1 MPDQVRHDDSITFY
15 ENVNFT
21 WDNTLILNSMI
32 KHISFW
38 IILVWMLILPNF
50 GMAYTA
56 EFDIEEIITAIK
68 QDIQTARMTGSG
80 SPNFEV
86 ETVNVALTV
95 VSAISHKGG
104 LIVKVA
110 GFDHEAQNQKLDQG
124 SYHKLSFTLTPT
136 GTPGFA
142 PESSFGLVEPINKIK
157 SSLRK
162 AYNNPPS
169 SKLDGFTI
177 KLQFAIEKVSD
188 GGFNFNIIDVN
199 DIKAQNIATH
209 HVTIKMKI
217 DN

>member
-1 MPDQVRHDDSITFY
+1 MDLKGI
-15 ENVNFT
+15 
-21 WDNTLILNSMI
+21 I
-32 KHISFW
+32 KSISFW
-38 IILVWMLILPNF
+38 IIFVSMLILPNF

-56 EFDIEEIITAIK
+56 EFEIEEIITAIK

-80 SPNFEV
+80 SPNFDI
-86 ETVNVALTV
+86 ETVGVVLTV
-95 VSAISHKGG
+95 VSAISHKGV

-110 GFDHEAQNQKLDQG
+110 GFDHEAQNQKLARG
-124 SYHKLSFTLTPT
+124 SYHKLSFTLTPS

-199 DIKAQNIATH
+199 AVKAQNIATH
-209 HVTIKMKI
+209 YVTIIMKF

>member
-1 MPDQVRHDDSITFY
+1 LDLKSI
-15 ENVNFT
+15 
-21 WDNTLILNSMI
+21 I
-32 KHISFW
+32 KKKSFW
-38 IILVWMLILPNF
+38 LIIVSLLILPNL

-56 EFDIEEIITAIK
+56 EFEIEEIITAIK

-86 ETVNVALTV
+86 ESVNVALTV
-95 VSAISHKGG
+95 VSAISHKGV

-110 GFDHEAQNQKLDQG
+110 GFDNEAQNQKLEQG
-124 SYHKLSFTLTPT
+124 SYHKLSFTLTPS
-136 GTPGFA
+136 GSPGFA

-188 GGFNFNIIDVN
+188 GGFNFNIIDVK
-199 DIKAQNIATH
+199 DIRAQNIATH
-209 HVTIKMKI
+209 YVTIKMKL

>member
-1 MPDQVRHDDSITFY
+1 MVKR
-15 ENVNFT
+15 
-21 WDNTLILNSMI
+21 
-32 KHISFW
+32 ISFW
-38 IILVWMLILPNF
+38 LIIGSMLIFPNF

-56 EFDIEEIITAIK
+56 EFEIEEIITAIK

-80 SPNFEV
+80 SPNFDV
-86 ETVNVALTV
+86 ESVSVALTV
-95 VSAISHKGG
+95 VSAISHKGV

-110 GFDHEAQNQKLDQG
+110 GFDHESQNQKLEQG
-124 SYHKLSFTLTPT
+124 SYHKLSFTLTPS

-188 GGFNFNIIDVN
+188 GGFNFNIIDVK
-199 DIKAQNIATH
+199 DIRAQNIATH
-209 HVTIKMKI
+209 YVTIKMKL

>member
-1 MPDQVRHDDSITFY
+1 MDLKSI
-15 ENVNFT
+15 V
-21 WDNTLILNSMI
+21 
-32 KHISFW
+32 KKKSFW
-38 IILVWMLILPNF
+38 LIIVSLLILPNF

-56 EFDIEEIITAIK
+56 EFEIEEIITAIK

-86 ETVNVALTV
+86 ESVNVALTV
-95 VSAISHKGG
+95 ISAISHKGV

-110 GFDHEAQNQKLDQG
+110 GFDHEAQNQKIEQG
-124 SYHKLSFTLTPT
+124 SYHKLSFTLTPS

-188 GGFNFNIIDVN
+188 GGFTFNIIDVK
-199 DIKAQNIATH
+199 DIRAQNIATH
-209 HVTIKMKI
+209 YVTINMKL
-217 DN
+217 DKLSAPLY

>member
-1 MPDQVRHDDSITFY
+1 LDLKSI
-15 ENVNFT
+15 V
-21 WDNTLILNSMI
+21 
-32 KHISFW
+32 KKKSFW
-38 IILVWMLILPNF
+38 LIIVSLLILPNL

-56 EFDIEEIITAIK
+56 EFEIEEIITAIK

-80 SPNFEV
+80 SPNFDV
-86 ETVNVALTV
+86 ESVSVALTV
-95 VSAISHKGG
+95 VSAISHKGV

-110 GFDHEAQNQKLDQG
+110 GFDQEAQNQKLEQG
-124 SYHKLSFTLTPT
+124 SYHKLSFTLTPS

-188 GGFNFNIIDVN
+188 GGFSFNIIDVK
-199 DIKAQNIATH
+199 DIRAQNIATH
-209 HVTIKMKI
+209 YVTIKMKI

>member
-1 MPDQVRHDDSITFY
+1 MDLKSI
-15 ENVNFT
+15 V
-21 WDNTLILNSMI
+21 
-32 KHISFW
+32 KKKSFW
-38 IILVWMLILPNF
+38 LIIVSLLILPNL

-56 EFDIEEIITAIK
+56 EFEIEEIITAIK

-80 SPNFEV
+80 SPNFDV
-86 ETVNVALTV
+86 ESVSVALTV
-95 VSAISHKGG
+95 VSAISHKGV

-110 GFDHEAQNQKLDQG
+110 GFDQEAQNQKLEQG
-124 SYHKLSFTLTPT
+124 SYHKLSFTLTPQ
-136 GTPGFA
+136 GTPGFS

-162 AYNNPPS
+162 AYNNPPN

-177 KLQFAIEKVSD
+177 RLQFAIEKLSD

-199 DIKAQNIATH
+199 DVKAQNIATH
-209 HVTIKMKI
+209 YVTIIMKL

>member
-1 MPDQVRHDDSITFY
+1 LDLKSI
-15 ENVNFT
+15 
-21 WDNTLILNSMI
+21 I
-32 KHISFW
+32 KKKFFW
-38 IILVWMLILPNF
+38 IIFVSMLILPNF

-56 EFDIEEIITAIK
+56 EFEIEEIITAIK

-86 ETVNVALTV
+86 ESVSVSLTV
-95 VSAISHKGG
+95 VSGISHKGV

-110 GFDHEAQNQKLDQG
+110 GFDHEAQNQKLEQG
-124 SYHKLSFTLTPT
+124 SYHKLSFTLTPS
-136 GTPGFA
+136 GSPGFA

-188 GGFNFNIIDVN
+188 GGFNFNIIDVK
-199 DIKAQNIATH
+199 DIRAQNIATH
-209 HVTIKMKI
+209 YVTIKMKL

>member
-1 MPDQVRHDDSITFY
+1 MDLKSI
-15 ENVNFT
+15 
-21 WDNTLILNSMI
+21 I
-32 KHISFW
+32 KKKSFW
-38 IILVWMLILPNF
+38 LIIVSLLILPNL

-56 EFDIEEIITAIK
+56 EFEIEEIITAIK

-80 SPNFEV
+80 SPNFEIESV
-86 ETVNVALTV
+86 SVALTV
-95 VSAISHKGG
+95 VSAISHKGV

-110 GFDHEAQNQKLDQG
+110 GFDHEAQNQKLEQG
-124 SYHKLSFTLTPT
+124 SYHKLSFTLTPS

-162 AYNNPPS
+162 AYNNPPN

-177 KLQFAIEKVSD
+177 TLRFAIEKLSD

-199 DIKAQNIATH
+199 NVKAQNIATH
-209 HVTIKMKI
+209 YVTIIMKI